1 MTSLSIKD
9 LSRTLV
15 LDREAASAVRGG
27 TTTLPVEPDGGNGSG
42 PLVVPP
48 WPMPAMPALPDFFP
62 MLPGWCGT
70 PAPQEP
76 TAPISRPPAHPT
88 LLQ

>member
-27 TTTLPVEPDGGNGSG
+27 TTVLPVEPDGGNGSG
-42 PLVVPP
+42 PLVNVPP
-48 WPMPAMPALPDFFP
+48 LTLPALPDFFP
-62 MLPGWCGT
+62 LLHGWCGT
-70 PAPQEP
+70 TTQPQGP
-76 TAPISRPPAHPT
+76 RVPISRPPANPT